1 MNIITK
7 NTNEKYCEERCPTDI
22 YSKNKKEC
30 IQMCIKKIEED
41 IIDYK
46 SYHIRDN
53 DIEGILN
60 GDITLNSVL
69 QKKYGFTDD
78 ETSEYKDIVKQD
90 NKQPLKPFLYKVA
103 TRQSIIH
110 NPEKA
115 KYSINKRTIENNN
128 NINYNL
134 KNLIKTLSFKSGG
147 KSKSKTKSKSKSKTK
162 KKNYKKKTKTRRKNK
177 RKRNKR
183 RKTYKKKK

>member
-1 MNIITK
+1 MDK
-7 NTNEKYCEERCPTDI
+7 E
-22 YSKNKKEC
+22 EC
-30 IQMCIKKIEED
+30 IKMCIKKIEED
-41 IIDYK
+41 INNYK
-46 SYHIRDN
+46 RYHIRDN

-69 QKKYGFTDD
+69 QKKYGFTNK
-78 ETSEYKDIVKQD
+78 EIYNYKNIVKND
-90 NKQPLKPFLYKVA
+90 NNQSLEPFLYKVA

-147 KSKSKTKSKSKSKTK
+147 KPKSTSKPKSKSKSKTK
-162 KKNYKKKTKTRRKNK
+162 KKTRNKRKTKNK
-177 RKRNKR
+177 RKGNKR